1 MRRLNFTLF
10 FLAILLLV
18 PLANAAE
25 DEPRRTVSVTGEG
38 KTSAPPDMAVIQTG
52 VVTYGK
58 TAADAMASNNE
69 TMEKVLGVLK
79 AHEIP
84 PKDVQSSRFTVD
96 PEYERDE
103 QGRRQP
109 EIVGYTMTNQ
119 VRVEVHKLENLGKV
133 LDALV
138 RAGSNQIS
146 GIRFGID
153 DPTSVL
159 NQARTLAVEDA
170 RMRAELYAEAAGVRL
185 GRLLTIS
192 EQGVDVPRPRYLG
205 RGLVEKAASSV
216 PVATGEEV
224 YRARIHMVFAL
235 EGI

>member
-1 MRRLNFTLF
+1 MRRLNFSLF
-10 FLAILLLV
+10 FLAMLFLV
-18 PLANAAE
+18 PQANAAE

-38 KTSAPPDMAVIQTG
+38 KASAPPDMAVIQTG

-58 TAADAMASNNE
+58 TAAEAMASNNE
-69 TMEKVLGVLK
+69 TMEKILGVLK
-79 AHEIP
+79 AHEIS

-96 PEYERDE
+96 PEYKRDDR
-103 QGRRQP
+103 GRRQP

-119 VRVEVHKLENLGKV
+119 VRVEVHKLENLDEV

-146 GIRFGID
+146 GIQFGID

-159 NQARTLAVEDA
+159 NQARSLAVEDA

-185 GRLLTIS
+185 GKLLTIS
-192 EQGVDVPRPRYLG
+192 EQGVDVPQPRYLG
-205 RGLVEKAASSV
+205 RGLAEKAASSV
-216 PVATGEEV
+216 PLATGEEI
-224 YRARIHMVFAL
+224 YRARIHMVFSL
-235 EGI
+235 E